1 MDDKIIIS
9 RIKFNERVAVITVT
23 DSSSDKKRV
32 ATKIMRKIAA
42 QEKKHNKPVMLVE
55 MDKNDAQTLFPT
67 KSLEIVSV

>member
-55 MDKNDAQTLFPT
+55 MDKTDAQTLFPT

>member
-55 MDKNDAQTLFPT
+55 MDKNDAKTLFPT